1 MLKINTMKQKL
12 FILFCVLF
20 SILRAQTSGSL
31 TLTFTQTPHT
41 SFQGTKNVIA
51 VWIQSSTGTF
61 VKTRARNVGNVTK
74 DHLPTWAVNS
84 GGTAGN
90 ATSANCNVVGA
101 TSGATLTNFSTRT
114 YSWDGTDVSGNLVPD
129 GTYKITVEST
139 WNHGANGGTVTT
151 YTFVKGPN
159 PDVQTPAN
167 DANFT
172 SIALAWNPSG
182 ASISALEP
190 IAFTIQPNPSLDGK
204 VSLNGLKKNDEIQVF
219 DLNGALVFSGISSTD
234 GEYSIDL
241 DVANGTYLMRVTRD
255 FVSKEERI
263 VINK

>member
-1 MLKINTMKQKL
+1 MKNL
-12 FILFCVLF
+12 FFAIFCF
-20 SILRAQTSGSL
+20 CSFGIFAQTAGAL

-41 SFQGTKNVIA
+41 SFQGTRNVMA
-51 VWIQSSTGTF
+51 VWIQSSTGSF
-61 VKTRARNVGNVTK
+61 VKTRARNVGNGTK

-101 TSGATLTNFSTRT
+101 ISGATLTNFSTRT
-114 YSWDGTDVSGNLVPD
+114 FTWDGTDASGNLVAD
-129 GTYKITVEST
+129 GTYKITIEST

-159 PDVQTPAN
+159 PDVQAPAN

-172 SIALAWNPSG
+172 NIALAWNPSG
-182 ASISALEP
+182 ASVNTIEP
-190 IAFTIQPNPSLDGK
+190 IVFTIQPNPSVDGK
-204 VSLNGLKKNDEIQVF
+204 VSFNGLKANDEVVVY
-219 DLNGALVFSGISSTD
+219 DLNGAIVFSGVSTLD
-234 GEYSIDL
+234 EIFTIDL
-241 DVANGTYLMRVTRD
+241 HVDNGTYLVKVTRD
-255 FVSKEERI
+255 FISKEERI